1 MGVEEKGVL
10 FFKTQREDLIDA
22 TYAIAAA
29 EEEEEEFHWL
39 FQDILCSRSGRSSSF
54 FFV

>member
-1 MGVEEKGVL
+1 M
-10 FFKTQREDLIDA
+10 
-22 TYAIAAA
+22 YAIAAA
-29 EEEEEEFHWL
+29 EEEEEFHWL